1 MYDFM
6 QDGFLAMKPLK
17 SAEKF
22 VKDFTAVE
30 RQIIDKVHAGHLSF
44 SVNFNE

>member
-1 MYDFM
+1 
-6 QDGFLAMKPLK
+6 MKPLK

-30 RQIIDKVHAGHLSF
+30 RQIIDKVHAGHLYPF
-44 SVNFNE
+44 Q